1 MKQEF
6 LAILLVGAG
15 SSHARGPDL
24 EDTIKRCGRIAVSD
38 WSSLF
43 DLGGKE
49 AQINVYDVTGQ
60 DDLFWD
66 ERGVHPKS
74 DPSVSLDRLELRKV
88 TLPSTVKHR

>member
-24 EDTIKRCGRIAVSD
+24 EDTIKRCSRIAVDD

-49 AQINVYDVTGQ
+49 AQINVYDVT
-60 DDLFWD
+60 DHEALFWD
-66 ERGVHPKS
+66 ERGVHPES
-74 DPSVSLDRLELRKV
+74 DPSKSIDRLELRTV
-88 TLPSTVKHR
+88 TLPQPKRRR